1 MSRPKYNFE
10 NKDKITSREN
20 ALDDICA
27 KVADELEK
35 ACFSK
40 IEAAAYQVEH
50 LDIVSEI
57 KAAIEEFNKPD
68 YFLIANVKN
77 TEVLEEV
84 KKQFEELKIKILY
97 SPLVNETTFYLIK
110 YGAITQETTYTDGQW
125 FRFPHYE
132 FRVDHPEY
140 ITKVIIDK

>member
-1 MSRPKYNFE
+1 MSKPKYDFDNTPKLNSDIDWQDFSV
-10 NKDKITSREN
+10 KIIKEM
-20 ALDDICA
+20 
-27 KVADELEK
+27 EE
-35 ACFSK
+35 ACFGK

-50 LDIVSEI
+50 LDVVSEI
-57 KAAIEEFNKPD
+57 KAIIEEFNKPD
-68 YFLIANVKN
+68 YVLIANAKN
-77 TEVLEEV
+77 TEALEDA
-84 KKQFEELKIKILY
+84 KKQFEKLKVKILY

>member
-10 NKDKITSREN
+10 NMDKITSREN

-27 KVADELEK
+27 KVAEELEK

-57 KAAIEEFNKPD
+57 KAVIEEFNKPD

-77 TEVLEEV
+77 TEALEEV

-110 YGAITQETTYTDGQW
+110 YGAITQGVIYPDVHSCQLLE
-125 FRFPHYE
+125 YE
-132 FRVDHPEY
+132 FRVDHPEF
-140 ITKVIIDK
+140 ITKVIIDE